1 MIWMNMWPMLI
12 LMETQKQNPLYH
24 NVRKKPTTATITVNI
39 PYICII
45 VCLSIN
51 LSTIKTVLWYIS
63 FMFQIDEFHNYFQM
77 FDIHTITDTT
87 DKYRWTISND
97 LITRFKWINIM
108 WILRQIISRLWF
120 IIFRICIHVWVTFV
134 NRFSFFFF

>member
-1 MIWMNMWPMLI
+1 MHDLN
-12 LMETQKQNPLYH
+12 EYVTNAHFNGNSKQNPLYH

-87 DKYRWTISND
+87 D
-97 LITRFKWINIM
+97 
-108 WILRQIISRLWF
+108 LRI
-120 IIFRICIHVWVTFV
+120 
-134 NRFSFFFF
+134 